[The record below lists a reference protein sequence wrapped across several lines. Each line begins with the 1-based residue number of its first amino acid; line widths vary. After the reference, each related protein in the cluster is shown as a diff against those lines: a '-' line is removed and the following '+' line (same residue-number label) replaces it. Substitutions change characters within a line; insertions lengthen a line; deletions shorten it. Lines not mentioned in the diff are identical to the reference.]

1 MISVVKIVFVF
12 SSWMFHPL
20 HVSVAEIEY
29 DEKEKELEIMMRIF
43 VDDLEN
49 AIRLQQNKNDLD
61 ILNPPV
67 GSSTDKLISSYVL
80 SHFKIDL
87 DNKVQIIRY
96 LGQEEEGEAVV
107 CYLLVS
113 NVKNLGAIEITNDIL
128 CELFDDQSNL
138 VHVTSGEIVKSVRL
152 VRNKP
157 TARLS
162 FESK

>member
-1 MISVVKIVFVF
+1 MVLINVVLVLSCLIS
-12 SSWMFHPL
+12 HPL

-49 AIRLQQNKNDLD
+49 AIRLHQRKGDLD
-61 ILNPPV
+61 VLNPPS
-67 GSSTDKLISSYVL
+67 GTSTDNLISSYVHN
-80 SHFKIDL
+80 HFKIAL
-87 DNKVQIIRY
+87 DGKDQAIRY
-96 LGQEEEGEAVV
+96 LGQEIEGEALV

-113 NVKNLGAIEITNDIL
+113 NVKKWSTIEVGNSIL

-138 VHVTSGEIVKSVRL
+138 VHVTIGDKVKSMRL
-152 VRNKP
+152 VRDKP
-157 TARLS
+157 TGRLS